1 MFFTDLSRIQ
11 KGIQIFEKSQQQR
24 NISIDNQSNNKSSN
38 NSIKSFTL
46 SLRNKIIETKTINPI
61 GEEHITV
68 TPITESTTTTITED
82 SFASMKI
89 EQRKQLWNDVYSFL
103 QTEIAKLNQDQ
114 CYGFEIIEMPKFF
127 EATLNVII
135 ETGELYICG
144 GIYDTLRKMKQR
156 NDMADEEI
164 AIFVRKQITI
174 WDNNMADLNKAM
186 ITICGSRDG
195 YKHNFNPKLFDNLY
209 DNFGICH
216 STGHTVIAC
225 DTEEEREKY
234 ELRCQF
240 TGNIVKNKFGVLELS
255 RVKANVHQGSPS
267 GKFIRER
274 SLFVIGMDDEKYPD
288 FHLQRLMALYSFFGF
303 RATLVLSMEEWVKEQ
318 KFSHNLTVDQKVA
331 VFHKDVPFFQHCM
344 VLFTLLFNHT
354 IAWIRS

>member
-38 NSIKSFTL
+38 NSIKSLTL

-89 EQRKQLWNDVYSFL
+89 EQRKQLWNDVYSFV

-114 CYGFEIIEMPKFF
+114 CYGFEIIEMTKF
-127 EATLNVII
+127 
-135 ETGELYICG
+135 
-144 GIYDTLRKMKQR
+144 
-156 NDMADEEI
+156 
-164 AIFVRKQITI
+164 
-174 WDNNMADLNKAM
+174 
-186 ITICGSRDG
+186 
-195 YKHNFNPKLFDNLY
+195 FDNLY
-209 DNFGICH
+209 YNFGICH

-318 KFSHNLTVDQKVA
+318 KFSH
-331 VFHKDVPFFQHCM
+331 
-344 VLFTLLFNHT
+344 
-354 IAWIRS
+354 